1 MAMTKKPFVDSDS
14 IKVTNPVV
22 QISTMKFDK
31 ENTVLTLTFKK
42 IWENAINTLLTAL
55 GIIFNNSFVIRLYII
70 SDTFFIKLENILLDE
85 SGMPLKLSSTEV
97 DENAERRT
105 NCM

>member
-14 IKVTNPVV
+14 IKVANPVV
-22 QISTMKFDK
+22 QISTMKFEK

-55 GIIFNNSFVIRLYII
+55 GIIFSYSFHYSLYVI
-70 SDTFFIKLENILLDE
+70 SDTFFFL
-85 SGMPLKLSSTEV
+85 
-97 DENAERRT
+97 T
-105 NCM
+105 N